1 MCVENA
7 GVCVVGVT
15 KENVINIESSISYA
29 RVHAGIRF
37 SAHTRGV
44 SVQKFQAIAKI
55 RGETSRR
62 DAEIGVQSKECG
74 GVEANS
80 DKD

>member
-1 MCVENA
+1 
-7 GVCVVGVT
+7 VCVVGVT

-55 RGETSRR
+55 RGETRSG
-62 DAEIGVQSKECG
+62 DAEISVQSKERRG
-74 GVEANS
+74 IEANS
-80 DKD
+80 DKN